1 MNPLESLLIN
11 LKIKPQVSEYSQV
24 NVLIKGDF
32 LDEREKEF
40 DIESLMTKL
49 AEASLLKVKIKPTSI
64 REEEVVAAPIEPVTK
79 KI

>member
-32 LDEREKEF
+32 QDEREKEF
-40 DIESLMTKL
+40 DVESLMTKL
-49 AEASLLKVKIKPTSI
+49 
-64 REEEVVAAPIEPVTK
+64 
-79 KI
+79 